1 MTSTEIVY
9 GFVAAL
15 GALSFLMNAVNLA
28 TLWYNDCEQIFRRS
42 MCYMVASL
50 AIADL
55 LTGVNSV
62 LWGIQSVTG
71 FYPQA
76 VLLTIYWITVE
87 VSFLT
92 ILAMAL
98 DRFIAVTYPTQSES
112 IVSAQRTLVGC
123 ALIWI
128 LSTAIGILIYRHL
141 NVGKFVFCMLFE
153 VNILGVAVLY
163 ILMYRKARVISKLA
177 HSGEMKDKHAIRK
190 ATLES
195 RLYAVVLVLV
205 GVLVVTV
212 LPYILALHIELGY
225 LITSPEGERNSALDA
240 FLTFYLPVELLNFL
254 VNPIV
259 YAWRLPKYRKAL
271 WRTFTFSSKR

>member
-1 MTSTEIVY
+1 MTSIEIVD
-9 GFVAAL
+9 GFVVAL

-28 TLWYNDCEQIFRRS
+28 TLWCNNCEQIFRRS
-42 MCYMVASL
+42 MCYMVACL

-55 LTGVNSV
+55 LTGANSV
-62 LWGIQSVTG
+62 LWGIRNVTG
-71 FYPQA
+71 FYPENI
-76 VLLTIYWITVE
+76 LFTIYWTTVE

-98 DRFIAVTYPTQSES
+98 DRFIAVTCPTQSES
-112 IVSAQRTLVGC
+112 IVSPQRTLIGC
-123 ALIWI
+123 SFIWI
-128 LSTAIGILIYRHL
+128 LSTVVGILILYHL
-141 NVGKFVFCMLFE
+141 EEGKFVFCALFE
-153 VNILGVAVLY
+153 LNIVGVTVLY

-177 HSGEMKDKHAIRK
+177 HSGEMRDKHMIRK

-225 LITSPEGERNSALDA
+225 MITSPESERNSALDA
-240 FLTFYLPVELLNFL
+240 FLTYYLPVELLNFL

-271 WRTFTFSSKR
+271 WRTFTFSSK